1 MGQMASR
8 SSCAYLFRTTAAR
21 RWLSTEAK
29 TLPAESAAATISTPK
44 EEGAVGG
51 RGIANIK
58 TAAKNKGNIIEALDK
73 AVNKG
78 IPIQKWRIIKPIN
91 EFRRANNYQA
101 ALQLSEWLESKTSL
115 INDADRAVRIEL
127 LAKAKNLDSAEEYFN
142 GLQDSEKTI
151 RTYGALLNCYCAKKH
166 LEKASELFEKMKE
179 VNAISTLNYNNMISL
194 YLQTGQPEKV
204 VALVQEMEQNKIDR
218 DSYTCNQLINC
229 YGMLKDI
236 DAAEGVLE
244 KMKADNIK
252 IDSFTYGNLAT
263 VFVNAGLLDKAQSV
277 LEKMEEMKNGR
288 EEFRTLITMNA
299 QISNLPGVYR
309 VWESL
314 KSAFPNP
321 SNTSYLIM
329 LLALSK
335 LGDLENL
342 EKYFREW
349 ESEYKFYDVRI
360 SNVLLE
366 SYLKRDMIGEAELLY
381 NSVLKRG
388 AQPSLRTL
396 ELLTSFYL
404 KNSQFDL
411 ALKYLEMGASKA
423 AKSKKKWVL
432 PNETVKGFLKYF
444 EENREADT
452 TEKYYESLKTVSC
465 PDSTLYD
472 YMLSFNIID
481 QKAQT

>member
-1 MGQMASR
+1 MGQVASR
-8 SSCAYLFRTTAAR
+8 SSSAYLLRTTAAR
-21 RWLSTEAK
+21 RWLSAEAK
-29 TLPAESAAATISTPK
+29 ALPAESAAATISTPN
-44 EEGAVGG
+44 EEGTVGG
-51 RGIANIK
+51 HGIANIT
-58 TAAKNKGNIIEALDK
+58 TAAKNKGNIVEALDK
-73 AVNKG
+73 AVNNG
-78 IPIQKWRIIKPIN
+78 IPIKKWRIITPIN
-91 EFRRANNYQA
+91 QFRRDKNYQA
-101 ALQLSEWLESKTSL
+101 ALQLSEWMESKTSL
-115 INDADRAVRIEL
+115 INNADRAVRIEL
-127 LAKAKNLDSAEEYFN
+127 LAKSKNLDSAEEYFN
-142 GLQDSEKTI
+142 GLQDSEKTT

-204 VALVQEMEQNKIDR
+204 VALVQEMEENKIDR
-218 DSYTCNQLINC
+218 DSYTCNQLINS

-252 IDSFTYGNLAT
+252 TDSFTYGNLAT
-263 VFVNAGLLDKAQSV
+263 ILFKAGLLDKAQSV

-288 EEFRTLITMNA
+288 EELRTLITLYG
-299 QISNLPGVYR
+299 QISNPSGVYR

-314 KSAFPNP
+314 KSAFPKP
-321 SNTSYLIM
+321 SNKSYLIM

-335 LGDLENL
+335 LGDFENL

-349 ESEYKFYDVRI
+349 ESENKLYDMRI
-360 SNVLLE
+360 SNVLLD
-366 SYLKRDMIGEAELLY
+366 SYLRRDMIGEAELLY

-388 AQPSLRTL
+388 AQPGLRTL
-396 ELLTSFYL
+396 ELLTSFYV

-411 ALKYLEMGASKA
+411 ALKYLEMGASQA

-432 PNETVKGFLKYF
+432 PNETVEGFLKYF
-444 EENREADT
+444 EENREADA
-452 TEKYYESLKTVSC
+452 TEKYYESLKRVSC

-472 YMLSFNIID
+472 CMLSFNIVD
-481 QKAQT
+481 QKAQA